1 MKQLKFGIAGY
12 GKMGKIREI
21 SILESNDAKLIS
33 IYDITSPKS
42 HNNGII
48 FCDSYE
54 KLLKTD
60 IDAVIVSAYVSVA
73 AEYVIRALN
82 AGKHVFCEKPPSITS
97 KEMSEVIEVEKRTG
111 KVLKYGFNHRFH
123 YSVMEAK
130 KIIND
135 GSLGKMLWMR
145 GVYGKAGSI
154 DFHDNWRNYK
164 KYSGGGILLD
174 QGIHMLDL
182 FRYFA
187 NDEFEC
193 LSSHLTTSFWDIE
206 CEDNAFLTL
215 KSDSDVIATLH
226 SSATQWKH
234 KFLLEM
240 AFENGYINLDGIL
253 SSTRSY
259 APEAMII
266 GKREFEDVTFAM
278 GKPKESITYY
288 EYDKS
293 WDLELEEF
301 IDAINGRSTI
311 KNGTSKDALEIMRLT
326 DFIYKISQI
335 KNTPNDE

>member
-1 MKQLKFGIAGY
+1 MKKIKFGIAGY
-12 GKMGKIREI
+12 GKMGKIRER
-21 SILESNDAKLIS
+21 SILESNDSKLIS
-33 IYDITSPKS
+33 IYDVASPKN
-42 HNNGII
+42 HNNGAIS
-48 FCDSYE
+48 CENYE
-54 KLLKTD
+54 RLLETD

-73 AEYVIRALN
+73 AEYVIRALK
-82 AGKHVFCEKPPSITS
+82 AGKHVFCEKPPSMTS
-97 KEMSEVIEVEKRTG
+97 KEMLEVIEVEKISG
-111 KVLKYGFNHRFH
+111 KVLKYGFNHRYH

-130 KIIND
+130 KVINS

-182 FRYFA
+182 FRYFT

-193 LSSHLTTSFWDIE
+193 LSSHLSSSFWNIE

-215 KSDSDVIATLH
+215 KSTNSIVATLH

-240 AFENGYINLDGIL
+240 AFEDGYVNLDGIL

-259 APEAMII
+259 APETMII
-266 GKREFEDVTFAM
+266 GKREFEDVAFAM

-293 WDLELEEF
+293 WDFELSEF
-301 IDAINGRSTI
+301 IQAVRGNSSVV
-311 KNGTSKDALEIMRLT
+311 NGTSQDAYEIMRIT
-326 DFIYKISQI
+326 DYVYSNSSIYK
-335 KNTPNDE
+335 

>member
-1 MKQLKFGIAGY
+1 
-12 GKMGKIREI
+12 MGRIRET

-33 IYDITSPKS
+33 IYDITNHKP
-42 HNNGII
+42 HNNSII
-48 FCDSYE
+48 FCNTYE
-54 KLLKTD
+54 ELLKTD

-82 AGKHVFCEKPPSITS
+82 AGKHVFCEKPPSMTS
-97 KEMSEVIEVEKRTG
+97 KEMLEVIKVEKRTG

-135 GSLGKMLWMR
+135 GSLGGMLWMR

-164 KYSGGGILLD
+164 NYSGGGILLD

-182 FRYFA
+182 FRYFSD
-187 NDEFEC
+187 DEFEC
-193 LSSHLTTSFWDIE
+193 LSSHLSTSFWDIE

-215 KSDSDVIATLH
+215 KSNHNVFATLH

-259 APEAMII
+259 APETMIV

-293 WDLELEEF
+293 WDLELKEF
-301 IDAINGRSTI
+301 IDAVNGVSIIN
-311 KNGTSKDALEIMRLT
+311 NGTSGDALEIMKLT
-326 DFIYKISQI
+326 DFIYTNSDI
-335 KNTPNDE
+335 KYA

>member
-1 MKQLKFGIAGY
+1 MDKVKFGIAGY
-12 GKMGKIREI
+12 GKMGKIREE
-21 SILESNDAKLIS
+21 SILNSSDAKLIS
-33 IYDITSPKS
+33 IYEISEYS
-42 HNNGII
+42 HNDKSIVQCNS
-48 FCDSYE
+48 FDE
-54 KLLKTD
+54 LLTTD

-73 AEYVIRALN
+73 ADYVIRALSR
-82 AGKHVFCEKPPSITS
+82 GKHVFCEKPPSMTA
-97 KEMSEVIEVEKRTG
+97 KEMTKVIEIEKKMG

-130 KIIND
+130 KVVND
-135 GSLGKMLWMR
+135 GKLGKMLWMR

-164 KYSGGGILLD
+164 NFSGGGILLD
-174 QGIHMLDL
+174 QGIHMVDL
-182 FRYFA
+182 FRYFS

-193 LSSHLTTSFWDIE
+193 LSSHLSSSFWNVE

-215 KSDSDVIATLH
+215 KSKNDVIATLH

-259 APEAMII
+259 APETMII

-293 WDLELEEF
+293 WELELKEF
-301 IDAINGRSTI
+301 IEAINGISAV
-311 KNGTSKDALEIMRLT
+311 KNGTSNDALEIMKLI
-326 DFIYKISQI
+326 DNVYS
-335 KNTPNDE
+335 

>member
-1 MKQLKFGIAGY
+1 MDKVKFGIAGY
-12 GKMGKIREI
+12 GKMGKIREE
-21 SILESNDAKLIS
+21 SILNSSDAKLIS
-33 IYDITSPKS
+33 IYEISEYS
-42 HNNGII
+42 HNDKSIVQCNS
-48 FCDSYE
+48 FDE
-54 KLLKTD
+54 LLTTD

-73 AEYVIRALN
+73 ADYVIRALSR
-82 AGKHVFCEKPPSITS
+82 GKHVFCEKPPSMTA
-97 KEMSEVIEVEKRTG
+97 KEMTKVIEIEKKMG

-130 KIIND
+130 KVIND
-135 GSLGKMLWMR
+135 GGMGKMLWMR

-164 KYSGGGILLD
+164 NYSGGGILLD
-174 QGIHMLDL
+174 QGIHMIDL
-182 FRYFA
+182 FRYFS
-187 NDEFEC
+187 NDEFTC
-193 LSSHLTTSFWDIE
+193 LSSHLTSSFWNVE

-215 KSDSDVIATLH
+215 KSKNDIVATLH

-259 APEAMII
+259 APETMII

-288 EYDKS
+288 EYDNS
-293 WDLELEEF
+293 WELELKEF
-301 IDAINGRSTI
+301 IDAVNGEAVIN
-311 KNGTSKDALEIMRLT
+311 NGTSNDALEIMKLI
-326 DFIYKISQI
+326 DFIYNS
-335 KNTPNDE
+335 

>member
-1 MKQLKFGIAGY
+1 MNKVKFGIAGY
-12 GKMGKIREI
+12 GKMGKIREE
-21 SILESNDAKLIS
+21 SILNSSDAKLIS
-33 IYDITSPKS
+33 IYEISEHS
-42 HNNGII
+42 HNDKGIVLCNS
-48 FCDSYE
+48 FDE
-54 KLLKTD
+54 LLATD

-73 AEYVIRALN
+73 ADYVIRALSR
-82 AGKHVFCEKPPSITS
+82 GKHVFCEKPPSMTA
-97 KEMSEVIEVEKRTG
+97 KEMEKVIEIEKKMG

-130 KIIND
+130 KVIND
-135 GSLGKMLWMR
+135 GGMGKMLWMR
-145 GVYGKAGSI
+145 GAYGKAGSI
-154 DFHDNWRNYK
+154 DFSDNWRNYR

-187 NDEFEC
+187 DDEFEC
-193 LSSHLTTSFWDIE
+193 LSSYLTTSFWDIE

-259 APEAMII
+259 APETMII
-266 GKREFEDVTFAM
+266 GKREFKDVTFAM